1 MYDTNKNYVIIL
13 QIRKQ
18 IKPID
23 CTTFAFR
30 EYSCTSLM
38 LTLTFTD
45 DFLKIPDNGR
55 FEP

>member
-13 QIRKQ
+13 QIRKR

-38 LTLTFTD
+38 LTLTFTN

-55 FEP
+55 LEP